1 MNESL
6 NQYGLRERDMVF
18 LQSLFISMPEI
29 DSVILYGSRA
39 RGDFEPGSDLD
50 LAVTGEKVT
59 LSTLSA
65 IRRALEEDSP
75 IPFFFDLL
83 HLDSLNNPKLAGRIR
98 EEGKVIYQKRD

>member
-1 MNESL
+1 MA
-6 NQYGLRERDMVF
+6 F
-18 LQSLFISMPEI
+18 LQSLFTSLPEI

-50 LAVTGEKVT
+50 LAVKGEKVT

-65 IRRALEEDSP
+65 MRRILEDDSH

-83 HLDSLNNPKLAGRIR
+83 HLESLNNQKLAGRIM
-98 EEGKVIYQKRD
+98 EEGKVIYQKRY